1 MNFYYCYDWFL
12 NFEIRNKLYKK
23 VLVIIVIYFGIL
35 WMLDKINIVILK
47 KKNRRNY
54 LFNVIVYEKIWM

>member
-35 WMLDKINIVILK
+35 WMLDKINIVIFK
-47 KKNRRNY
+47 KKIEEIIY
-54 LFNVIVYEKIWM
+54 LM